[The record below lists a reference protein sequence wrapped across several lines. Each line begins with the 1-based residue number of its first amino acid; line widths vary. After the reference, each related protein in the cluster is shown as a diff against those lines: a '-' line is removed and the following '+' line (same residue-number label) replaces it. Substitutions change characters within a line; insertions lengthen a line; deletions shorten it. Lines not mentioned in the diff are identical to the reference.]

1 MKTISNTKMKRI
13 ILYSAVSFL
22 LLLIFASC
30 EKEVYFDDSLLIG
43 KWQSGTL
50 FDKYFANGTG
60 YSWDEGEDIY
70 EEEAQDF
77 TWTLSGAE
85 LIRNEQMEIG
95 DVEITKI
102 YTITELTAEV
112 LRYRDDFGRSYTFNR
127 VDD

>member
-1 MKTISNTKMKRI
+1 MKRI

-30 EKEVYFDDSLLIG
+30 EKEEYFDDSLLIG